1 MFKREQILKTCQS
14 VLGAETS
21 ERAGSAEFGKVLN
34 QAFPSFDWQALPV
47 HSENTVFYFE
57 THPEKKEVDLL
68 CYTNADTANPSHLS
82 LWTETDFDPLA
93 ITFKKGC
100 LYGLGAAHEKISI
113 VAQSLGLEAFLR
125 ENQNSKANVM
135 VAVGFGRESKMRGAK
150 RLLSEVLNGR
160 AVKKVLVA
168 HPTSNKILKGSAG
181 RIKTKVSFPFTEKER
196 SLRTEHDNK
205 ENISSQSK
213 IYSFLGSDN
222 LKGNTIY
229 KMIRSCENL
238 PKGTVILDLDGGS
251 STVTE
256 PETTYFEVD
265 FAPPFANSMVSKF
278 EDFADLLSDLDLELK
293 EKFGSKELKKAI
305 HIGRAFDSEEGV
317 TFFGY
322 NLIPARTTKGELDDW
337 FAQFQRAVERV
348 GGRVSISDAKA
359 PYLNQGVNSE
369 MKNCLSVTEAS
380 LFEKI
385 CKDILILGPGEE
397 GAAKQPNEK
406 LELESMVEACSI
418 YYNLFK
424 ETLGGL

>member
-14 VLGAETS
+14 VLSVETS
-21 ERAGSAEFGKVLN
+21 ERAGSADFGKVLKDS
-34 QAFPSFDWQALPV
+34 FPFFDWRALPV
-47 HSENTVFYFE
+47 HGENTVFYFE
-57 THPEKKEVDLL
+57 TNPKQKKIDLL
-68 CYTNADTANPSHLS
+68 CYTNSDTANPSHLS

-93 ITFKKGC
+93 ITFKKGE

-113 VAQSLGLEAFLR
+113 VPQALGLDAFLR
-125 ENQNSKANVM
+125 DKDSDLNVM
-135 VAVGFGRESKMRGAK
+135 IAVGFGRESKMRGAK

-160 AVKKVLVA
+160 AVEKIFVA

-181 RIKTKVSFPFTEKER
+181 RIKTKVFFPFSEKEKL
-196 SLRTEHDNK
+196 LRAEHDNK

-213 IYSFLGSDN
+213 IYSFLGSES

-229 KMIRSCENL
+229 KMIRSCDSL

-265 FAPPFANSMVSKF
+265 FAPPFADSMISKF
-278 EDFADLLSDLDLELK
+278 EDFADLLSNLDFELV
-293 EKFGSKELKKAI
+293 EKFDSKTLKKAI

-322 NLIPARTTKGELDDW
+322 NLIPAKTTKGELKDW
-337 FAQFQRAVERV
+337 FDQFQKAVEKV
-348 GGRVSISDAKA
+348 GGTVSITDAKA
-359 PYLNQGVNSE
+359 SYLNQNVDFNME
-369 MKNCLSVTEAS
+369 NCLSVTEAS

-385 CKDILILGPGEE
+385 CKDILILGPGQE

-406 LELESMVEACSI
+406 LNLDSMMEACSI
-418 YYNLFK
+418 YYDLFK
-424 ETLGGL
+424 SVLEEQ